1 VKVSVVVPAYNE
13 ERLLGE
19 SLAAI
24 RHALEAFRIAGWDAE
39 LIVCDNNST
48 DATAEVARS
57 AGAEV
62 LPAPIQGKGNAVRQ
76 AFAAIDA
83 DIYVLVDGD
92 ATYEAAAAP
101 RLVAALRDGGLD
113 MVIGARRGSAEA
125 AYRAGHRLGNHLLT
139 GLVNWL
145 FRGRVD
151 DLLSGYRVF
160 SRRFVKSFPAL
171 AEGFETETELT
182 VHALALGM
190 PFAELPT
197 DYGARPEDS
206 HSKLN
211 TWRDGFR
218 ILVTAVKLF
227 EKERPLLFFG
237 ALALVFALVA
247 VGLTAPIFAEFLA
260 TGLVPRFPTAI
271 LATGL
276 MILAALSLAAGVII
290 DAITHARRELR
301 RLAYLA
307 IPAPRP

>member
-1 VKVSVVVPAYNE
+1 MTSNATIAVIIPCYNE
-13 ERLLGE
+13 A
-19 SLAAI
+19 AAI
-24 RHALEAFRIAGWDAE
+24 GTVVRDFQTALPTARI
-39 LIVCDNNST
+39 LVFDNNST
-48 DATAEVARS
+48 DATAEIAHG

-62 LPAPIQGKGNAVRQ
+62 LPAPIQGKGNVVRQ

-101 RLVAALRDGGLD
+101 RLVAALRDRGLD
-113 MVIGARRGSAEA
+113 MVIGARRATEGT
-125 AYRAGHRLGNHLLT
+125 AYRSGHRLGNRLLT
-139 GLVNWL
+139 GLINWL
-145 FRGRVD
+145 FRGRID

-197 DYGARPEDS
+197 DYGARPDDS

-218 ILVTAVKLF
+218 ILVTAIRLF
-227 EKERPLLFFG
+227 EKERPLRFFG
-237 ALALVFALVA
+237 ALALVFALLA
-247 VGLTAPIFAEFLA
+247 IGLIAPIVAEFLA

-276 MILAALSLAAGVII
+276 MVLAALSLAAGVII

-307 IPAPRP
+307 IPAPAPRP

>member
-1 VKVSVVVPAYNE
+1 MTSNPAIAVIIPCHNEAEAIAEVV
-13 ERLLGE
+13 RDF
-19 SLAAI
+19 
-24 RHALEAFRIAGWDAE
+24 HTALPTARI
-39 LIVCDNNST
+39 LVFDNNST
-48 DATAEVARS
+48 DATANIARS

-62 LPAPIQGKGNAVRQ
+62 LPAPIRGKGNVVRQ

-83 DIYVLVDGD
+83 DLYVLVDGD
-92 ATYEAAAAP
+92 ATYDAAAAP
-101 RLVAALRDGGLD
+101 RLVELLQSGGFD
-113 MVIGARRGSAEA
+113 MVIGARRAA
-125 AYRAGHRLGNHLLT
+125 VDTAYRSGHRIGNRLLT

-145 FRGRVD
+145 FGGQVG

-182 VHALALGM
+182 VHALALGI

-218 ILVTAVKLF
+218 ILVTAIKLF

-237 ALALVFALVA
+237 ALALGFALLA
-247 VGLTAPIFAEFLA
+247 VGLMAPIFAEFLA

-307 IPAPRP
+307 IPASRP

>member
-1 VKVSVVVPAYNE
+1 MTGTSVIAVIIPCYNE
-13 ERLLGE
+13 A
-19 SLAAI
+19 AAI
-24 RHALEAFRIAGWDAE
+24 GTVVRDFRAALPAARI
-39 LIVCDNNST
+39 LVFDNNST
-48 DATAEVARS
+48 DATAEIARE

-83 DIYVLVDGD
+83 DVYVLVDGD

-113 MVIGARRGSAEA
+113 MVIGARRGTAEA
-125 AYRAGHRLGNHLLT
+125 AYRAGHRLGNRLLT
-139 GLVNWL
+139 GLINWL

-218 ILVTAVKLF
+218 ILATAIKLF

-247 VGLTAPIFAEFLA
+247 IGLTAPIFAEFLA

>member
-1 VKVSVVVPAYNE
+1 MTGTSAIAVIIPCYNE
-13 ERLLGE
+13 A
-19 SLAAI
+19 AAI
-24 RHALEAFRIAGWDAE
+24 GTVVRDFRAALPGARI
-39 LIVCDNNST
+39 LVFDNNSS
-48 DATAEVARS
+48 DGTAEVARG

-83 DIYVLVDGD
+83 DVYVLVDGD
-92 ATYEAAAAP
+92 ATYEAAAAA
-101 RLVAALRDGGLD
+101 RLVTALRSGGLD
-113 MVIGARRGSAEA
+113 MVIGARHSNAEA
-125 AYRAGHRLGNHLLT
+125 AYRAGHRLGNRLLT
-139 GLVNWL
+139 GLINWL

-171 AEGFETETELT
+171 ATGFETETEFT
-182 VHALALGM
+182 VHALTLGM

-197 DYGARPEDS
+197 DYRARPADS

-218 ILVTAVKLF
+218 ILVTAIKLF

-237 ALALVFALVA
+237 ALALVFGFAAIVLM
-247 VGLTAPIFAEFLA
+247 APVFGEFLA